1 MSGIPTRS
9 ERRVARIHEQVR
21 IDRVLESY
29 GYRVQANTD
38 REQQFSCDLHGDGT
52 DSKPSARV
60 YPHTNQ
66 WYCWACSRSRD
77 SIQTV
82 REKENLSFHDAI
94 ERLERIYGLPSLPW
108 EEGDREEKPKDEVA
122 AILDAPYTDP
132 VRVRAER
139 IIRAFTIERVESLS
153 RVLKMWEAFDRAR
166 LLEEAG
172 DPEPMRSLLTVLL
185 RPSPSV

>member
-1 MSGIPTRS
+1 MSELPTRS
-9 ERRVARIHEQVR
+9 ERRVARIHEVIR
-21 IDRVLESY
+21 IDKVLESY
-29 GYRVQANTD
+29 GYRVQSNTD

-60 YPHTNQ
+60 YPSTNQ

-77 SIQTV
+77 AIQTV

-94 ERLERIYGLPSLPW
+94 ERLEKTYGLPSLPW
-108 EEGDREEKPKDEVA
+108 EEGDREEKPADEVA
-122 AILDAPYTDP
+122 AILDAPYADP

-139 IIRAFTIERVESLS
+139 IIRALTTERTEPLN

-166 LLEEAG
+166 VMEEGG

-185 RPSPSV
+185 RSSVQ